1 MACIHF
7 LSTQMRG
14 YMLAPDKA
22 VFTAHLPSIF
32 KNLQRIMRYDAS
44 LDVRCMVP
52 ELYYHICV
60 ISLDYPISGITVP
73 LFLNEFFSLFQH
85 KEMEIRSYASRYC
98 GMLFSELVPFPRFPH
113 FQILRSVDRKY
124 FKKNQYME
132 SHASE
137 GAEPEKKE
145 EGWVYNPMEYTFENI
160 LKILL
165 SKMSVSGRVS
175 HA

>member
-1 MACIHF
+1 MIICTHFRKVQLQLWRIHNILMTNVQF
-7 LSTQMRG
+7 RR
-14 YMLAPDKA
+14 
-22 VFTAHLPSIF
+22 F
-32 KNLQRIMRYDAS
+32 
-44 LDVRCMVP
+44 
-52 ELYYHICV
+52 
-60 ISLDYPISGITVP
+60 
-73 LFLNEFFSLFQH
+73 
-85 KEMEIRSYASRYC
+85 
-98 GMLFSELVPFPRFPH
+98 PFPRFPH

-165 SKMSVSGRVS
+165 SKMSVSGRLS